1 MSRRRSAPAKRP
13 GGVKVLGGCWRGRR
27 LAAPEGARPTQARLR
42 EALFSHWG
50 DRVNGSRVLELY
62 AGSGAV
68 SFEALSRGAGFALA
82 VDRSSRAQACMRES
96 REALGADDLRLAAA
110 VLPGDLGE
118 RGERGSRVRPRVHRS
133 ALRCRRNRRGCLP
146 PSQRSSWTE
155 ARSSW
160 NTPAGTRRRRQPG
173 GSGCS
178 GTSAT
183 GTARWRSTSERAVVR
198 KGGLEPP
205 RYCYHKI
212 LNLARLPIPPL
223 SQAAA

>member
-110 VLPGDLGE
+110 VLPGDLEKVVDGE
-118 RGERGSRVRPRVHRS
+118 AAFDLVFIDPPYEAAGVGELLGVVSAVVVDGGEIVLEHSSRHPPPAAAGSFRLRRHKRYGDS
-133 ALRCRRNRRGCLP
+133 AL
-146 PSQRSSWTE
+146 
-155 ARSSW
+155 AIY
-160 NTPAGTRRRRQPG
+160 A
-173 GSGCS
+173 
-178 GTSAT
+178 
-183 GTARWRSTSERAVVR
+183 
-198 KGGLEPP
+198 
-205 RYCYHKI
+205 
-212 LNLARLPIPPL
+212 
-223 SQAAA
+223 

>member
-50 DRVNGSRVLELY
+50 DRVAGSRVLELY

-82 VDRSSRAQACMRES
+82 VDRSPRAQACMRES

-110 VLPGDLGE
+110 VLPGDLEKVVDGE
-118 RGERGSRVRPRVHRS
+118 AAFDLVFIDPPYEAAGVGELLGVVCAVVVDGGEIVLEHSSRRPPPAAAGSFSLRRQKRYGDS
-133 ALRCRRNRRGCLP
+133 AL
-146 PSQRSSWTE
+146 
-155 ARSSW
+155 AIY
-160 NTPAGTRRRRQPG
+160 A
-173 GSGCS
+173 
-178 GTSAT
+178 
-183 GTARWRSTSERAVVR
+183 
-198 KGGLEPP
+198 
-205 RYCYHKI
+205 
-212 LNLARLPIPPL
+212 
-223 SQAAA
+223 